1 MDSPEMKHSDLLL
14 LAREQREKKLTS
26 KPTKVEFSEKQA
38 QQKLFE
44 SHAEGVKGFY
54 QLRKLWS
61 WIIGLLLGI
70 TTLVIV
76 SFIFLL
82 GWGCLNYELY
92 PWFPNTVIVSFFA
105 QVVGLG
111 IIVAKY
117 LFSNPFSQNRR

>member
-1 MDSPEMKHSDLLL
+1 MDSSEKKISDLLK
-14 LAREQREKKLTS
+14 LARDQREKKQTS
-26 KPTKVEFSEKQA
+26 KPTEVESSEKQA

-44 SHAEGVKGFY
+44 YHIQGLKDFY
-54 QLRKLWS
+54 YLRKLWS

-76 SFIFLL
+76 VFIFLL
-82 GWGCLNYELY
+82 GWSYLNYELY

-111 IIVAKY
+111 TIVAMY
-117 LFSNPFSQNRR
+117 LFSNPFFQKRK